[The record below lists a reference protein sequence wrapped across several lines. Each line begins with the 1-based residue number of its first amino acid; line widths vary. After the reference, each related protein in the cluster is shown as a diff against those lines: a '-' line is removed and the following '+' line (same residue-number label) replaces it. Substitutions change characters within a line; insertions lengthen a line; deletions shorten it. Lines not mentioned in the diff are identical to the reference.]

1 MDSEAGR
8 QSETRDQAKKRCGEF
23 NEEKN
28 SKNSLDSK
36 DSKEASD
43 GDGDKIGERRHRARA
58 DQF

>member
-1 MDSEAGR
+1 MRPGDKVKQA
-8 QSETRDQAKKRCGEF
+8 RDQAKKRCGEF

-28 SKNSLDSK
+28 SLDSK

-43 GDGDKIGERRHRARA
+43 RDGDKIGERRQRARA

>member
-23 NEEKN
+23 NEE
-28 SKNSLDSK
+28 KNSLDSK

>member
-1 MDSEAGR
+1 MK
-8 QSETRDQAKKRCGEF
+8 QVRDQARKEVGSS

-28 SKNSLDSK
+28 SLDSKDSK

-43 GDGDKIGERRHRARA
+43 GDGDKIGERRQRARA